1 MTNKRALS
9 DRMIGI
15 ISLITGSLAIWQGVD
30 FLPYRQSP
38 LMGDHVMLF
47 FIGGMQ
53 IILGVLVGFVVNY
66 PAVKVKQTEKSV
78 QKKIHATLFIL
89 AAFLIANWLLG
100 YLAALFLMMI
110 LLFRIFG
117 SYAWVKCALLS
128 AAFTILIYMVFI
140 ALVEIPFSTGLL
152 IETIRGY

>member
-1 MTNKRALS
+1 
-9 DRMIGI
+9 
-15 ISLITGSLAIWQGVD
+15 
-30 FLPYRQSP
+30 
-38 LMGDHVMLF
+38 MGDHVMLF